1 MTIGLKGHVLGPAFP
16 EGYSNW
22 QKTDLHDLIDAELIK
37 EPTDKNVVKAIKKVA
52 KEADELVIATD
63 FDREGELIGLEA
75 LEEMLDANPE
85 LGSREGTRDGTLK
98 IKRAR
103 YSALTKEEI
112 ERAFSDLD
120 ELSYPLANAGAA
132 RQDIDLLWGATL
144 TRAVSLATR
153 RFGSNFLS
161 VGRVQSP
168 TLGLIVEREMERRAH
183 VAKPFWELFAK
194 FQHPDGAFEAHHS
207 VDKFWER
214 AEVDAALAGTS
225 SPGTVKSVTAR
236 KNTRKPP
243 TPYNTTAFST
253 DASSRLGITPA
264 SAMRIAEDLYMDGF
278 ISYPR
283 TDNTVY
289 PSSLPVRELVSSL
302 VRIKEFSAASG
313 LLDGELKPT
322 RGKKET
328 TDHPP
333 IYPTQAIHPGALEG
347 PKRRVYELVV
357 RRFLATFSPPM
368 ITESTRADIEAGD
381 ADLLRPRLGR
391 RRPRLRR
398 HLHLRSLLRR
408 GDPGAEE
415 GQSLDLDG
423 EPWIVDKETQPPS
436 RISQAKLIEL
446 MEERGLGTKATRA
459 DIIQKLFDRGYVYGN
474 PPIPSETGIALYEAF
489 KNYVPGMATPEMTAQ
504 LEAEMDRIAAGEMT
518 KDDVVGESRDLLHK
532 TWSEIDESNE
542 DLAKVVW
549 KGMDEDRILGP
560 CKVCEEAGRKKEDGS
575 PHMLRIIRAKKSG
588 KRFVGCSGWT
598 LDDPDSCDQT
608 FPLPQRGDV
617 FRLEERCS
625 ICEPDPA
632 PQSRPL
638 PRPPLEPLP
647 QRRLRVD
654 AGDEET
660 PRRARGRQSRQ
671 SGDGEKAAARRQTR
685 NGASHSD
692 PQAQTRQS
700 RRQRLSR
707 PLFISLEGIDGSG
720 KSTQARL
727 LAEALGPQ
735 TLSIR
740 EPGGTEAA
748 ERIRELLADPA
759 LDLDPYAELLLFLAA
774 RADLTARVIR
784 PALEAGRDV
793 VSDRFA
799 DSTVAY
805 QGAARG
811 LGVGE
816 TISLTD
822 AATDGLWPDVT
833 VLLRVD
839 PELGV
844 ERADGDDRFESE
856 GLDLQRAVAES
867 YDEIAKIASDRVV
880 VVDGDGT
887 VEEVHERVMDAV
899 KGRWASESREAP
911 SR

>member
-1 MTIGLKGHVLGPAFP
+1 MRLIVTEKNNSAKKIAEALSKGSNGEDKTFKVPFYAWTDAEGNDHMTVGLKGHVLGPAFP

-22 QKTDLHDLIDAELIK
+22 QKTDLHDLIDASLIK
-37 EPTDKNVVKAIKKVA
+37 EPTDKNVVKAIKKLA

-75 LEEMLDANPE
+75 LEEMLDANPA
-85 LGSREGTRDGTLK
+85 LGTREETDAGTLQ
-98 IKRAR
+98 IQRAR

-112 ERAFSDLD
+112 ERAFSNLD
-120 ELSYPLANAGAA
+120 MLSYPLANAGAA

-144 TRAVSLATR
+144 TRAVSLASR

-194 FQHPDGAFEAHHS
+194 FQHPDGSFETHHT
-207 VDKFWER
+207 VDKFWEK
-214 AEVDAALAGTS
+214 AEADTALAGTS
-225 SPGTVKSVTAR
+225 SPGTVKAVTAR

-289 PSSLPVRELVSSL
+289 PSSLPVRELVTSL

-333 IYPTQAIHPGALEG
+333 IYPTQAVHPGALEG
-347 PKRRVYELVV
+347 PKKRVYELVV

-381 ADLLRPRLGR
+381 QTYFVRGSVVVDPGYAGIYTYARSADEEIPRL
-391 RRPRLRR
+391 
-398 HLHLRSLLRR
+398 
-408 GDPGAEE
+408 EE
-415 GQSLDLDG
+415 GQTLQLEGD
-423 EPWIVDKETQPPS
+423 PWIVDKETQPPG
-436 RISQAKLIEL
+436 RISQAKLIEM

-474 PPIPSETGIALYEAF
+474 PPIPTETGIALYEAF
-489 KNYVPGMATPEMTAQ
+489 KNYVPAMATPEMTAT

-518 KDDVVGESRDLLHK
+518 KRTVVGESRDLLHK
-532 TWSEIDESNE
+532 TWDEIDKARE
-542 DLAKVVW
+542 DLAKVIW

-560 CKVCEEAGRKKEDGS
+560 CKVCEEAGRTKEDGS
-575 PHMLRIIRAKKSG
+575 PNMLRIIRAKKSG
-588 KRFVGCSGWT
+588 KRFVGCSGWV

-625 ICEPDPA
+625 ICDRTPRLKVQPFRGRPWNLCLNDDCESMQEMKKRRAEREAAKAAKAAMEKKA
-632 PQSRPL
+632 PPK
-638 PRPPLEPLP
+638 
-647 QRRLRVD
+647 
-654 AGDEET
+654 GDEDAPAKT
-660 PRRARGRQSRQ
+660 KKAKVKASKADTATRGRKRA
-671 SGDGEKAAARRQTR
+671 KA
-685 NGASHSD
+685 GA
-692 PQAQTRQS
+692 
-700 RRQRLSR
+700 
-707 PLFISLEGIDGSG
+707 
-720 KSTQARL
+720 KS
-727 LAEALGPQ
+727 
-735 TLSIR
+735 
-740 EPGGTEAA
+740 
-748 ERIRELLADPA
+748 
-759 LDLDPYAELLLFLAA
+759 
-774 RADLTARVIR
+774 
-784 PALEAGRDV
+784 
-793 VSDRFA
+793 
-799 DSTVAY
+799 
-805 QGAARG
+805 
-811 LGVGE
+811 
-816 TISLTD
+816 
-822 AATDGLWPDVT
+822 
-833 VLLRVD
+833 
-839 PELGV
+839 
-844 ERADGDDRFESE
+844 
-856 GLDLQRAVAES
+856 
-867 YDEIAKIASDRVV
+867 
-880 VVDGDGT
+880 
-887 VEEVHERVMDAV
+887 
-899 KGRWASESREAP
+899 
-911 SR
+911 

>member
-1 MTIGLKGHVLGPAFP
+1 MRLIVTEKNNSAKKIAEALSKGSNGSDKTFKVPFYTWTDENGDEQMTIGLKGHVLGPAFP

-75 LEEMLDANPE
+75 LEEMLDSNPD
-85 LGSREGTRDGTLK
+85 LGSREGTADGTLR

-112 ERAFSDLD
+112 ERAFSNLD

-144 TRAVSLATR
+144 TRAVSLASR

-194 FQHPDGAFEAHHS
+194 FQHPDGSFETHHS
-207 VDKFWER
+207 VDKFWEK
-214 AEVDAALAGTS
+214 AEADAAFAGTG
-225 SPGTVKSVTAR
+225 SPGVVKSVTAR

-289 PSSLPVRELVSSL
+289 PSSLPLKELVSSL

-313 LLDGELKPT
+313 LLDSPLQAT

-347 PKRRVYELVV
+347 PKKRVYELVV

-368 ITESTRADIEAGD
+368 ITESTRADIEAG
-381 ADLLRPRLGR
+381 
-391 RRPRLRR
+391 
-398 HLHLRSLLRR
+398 SETYFVR
-408 GDPGAEE
+408 GSVVVDPGYAGIYTYARSADEEIPALQE
-415 GQSLDLDG
+415 GQELPLEGD
-423 EPWIVDKETQPPS
+423 PWIVAKETQPPS
-436 RISQAKLIEL
+436 RISQAKLIEM

-474 PPIPSETGIALYEAF
+474 PPVPSETGIALYDAF
-489 KNYVPGMATPEMTAQ
+489 KNYVPAMATPEMTAT

-518 KDDVVGESRDLLHK
+518 KGAVVGESRDLLHK
-532 TWSEIDESNE
+532 TWSEIDESRE
-542 DLAKVVW
+542 DLAKVIW

-560 CKVCEEAGRKKEDGS
+560 CKVCEEAGRTKEDGS
-575 PHMLRIIRAKKSG
+575 PNMLRIIRAKKSG

-598 LDDPDSCDQT
+598 LDDPESCDQT

-617 FRLEERCS
+617 FKLEDRCS
-625 ICEPDPA
+625 ICDQTPRLKVVPFRG
-632 PQSRPL
+632 RPWNL
-638 PRPPLEPLP
+638 CLNDDCESM
-647 QRRLRVD
+647 QEMKKRRAERE
-654 AGDEET
+654 AAKAAKAAMEKKPKPEGDEDAPAKRGKAKVKASKADT
-660 PRRARGRQSRQ
+660 ATRGRKRA
-671 SGDGEKAAARRQTR
+671 KA
-685 NGASHSD
+685 GA
-692 PQAQTRQS
+692 
-700 RRQRLSR
+700 
-707 PLFISLEGIDGSG
+707 
-720 KSTQARL
+720 
-727 LAEALGPQ
+727 
-735 TLSIR
+735 
-740 EPGGTEAA
+740 
-748 ERIRELLADPA
+748 
-759 LDLDPYAELLLFLAA
+759 
-774 RADLTARVIR
+774 
-784 PALEAGRDV
+784 
-793 VSDRFA
+793 
-799 DSTVAY
+799 
-805 QGAARG
+805 
-811 LGVGE
+811 
-816 TISLTD
+816 
-822 AATDGLWPDVT
+822 
-833 VLLRVD
+833 
-839 PELGV
+839 
-844 ERADGDDRFESE
+844 
-856 GLDLQRAVAES
+856 
-867 YDEIAKIASDRVV
+867 
-880 VVDGDGT
+880 
-887 VEEVHERVMDAV
+887 
-899 KGRWASESREAP
+899 KG
-911 SR
+911 

>member
-1 MTIGLKGHVLGPAFP
+1 MRLIVTEKNNSAKKIADILGRGEAKEDKTFKVPFYTWTDEGGSDHMTIGLKGHVLGPAFP

-75 LEEMLDANPE
+75 LEEMLDSNPD
-85 LGSREGTRDGTLK
+85 LGSREGTADGSLV
-98 IKRAR
+98 IQRAR

-112 ERAFSDLD
+112 ERAFGELD
-120 ELSYPLANAGAA
+120 SLSYPLANAGAA

-144 TRAVSLATR
+144 TRAVSLASR

-194 FQHPDGAFEAHHS
+194 FQHADGSFEAHHAT
-207 VDKFWER
+207 DKFWEK
-214 AEVDAALAGTS
+214 AEADAAFAGTS

-289 PSSLPVRELVSSL
+289 PASLPVRELVSSL
-302 VRIKEFSAASG
+302 VRVKEFSAAAG
-313 LLDGELKPT
+313 LLDGELKAT

-347 PKRRVYELVV
+347 PKKRVYELVV

-368 ITESTRADIEAGD
+368 ITESTRADIEAG
-381 ADLLRPRLGR
+381 
-391 RRPRLRR
+391 
-398 HLHLRSLLRR
+398 SETYFVR
-408 GDPGAEE
+408 GSVVVDPGYAGIYTYARSADEEIPALQE
-415 GQSLDLDG
+415 GQQLDLDG

-436 RISQAKLIEL
+436 RISQAKLIEM

-459 DIIQKLFDRGYVYGN
+459 DIIQKLFDRGYVYSN
-474 PPIPSETGIALYEAF
+474 PPVPSETGIALYEAF
-489 KNYVPGMATPEMTAQ
+489 KSYVPAMATPEMTAQ

-518 KDDVVGESRDLLHK
+518 KGAVVGESRDLLHK
-532 TWSEIDESNE
+532 TWTEIDGSRE
-542 DLAKVVW
+542 DLAKVIW

-598 LDDPDSCDQT
+598 LDDPESCDQT

-617 FRLEERCS
+617 FKLEDRCS
-625 ICEPDPA
+625 VCG
-632 PQSRPL
+632 Q
-638 PRPPLEPLP
+638 
-647 QRRLRVD
+647 
-654 AGDEET
+654 T
-660 PRRARGRQSRQ
+660 PRLKVVPFRGRPWNLCLNDDCESMQEMKKRRA
-671 SGDGEKAAARRQTR
+671 EREAAKAAKKEMEKK
-685 NGASHSD
+685 
-692 PQAQTRQS
+692 P
-700 RRQRLSR
+700 
-707 PLFISLEGIDGSG
+707 PPSG
-720 KSTQARL
+720 KN
-727 LAEALGPQ
+727 GK
-735 TLSIR
+735 
-740 EPGGTEAA
+740 AA
-748 ERIRELLADPA
+748 KKASKADTA
-759 LDLDPYAELLLFLAA
+759 TRGRK
-774 RADLTARVIR
+774 RAK
-784 PALEAGRDV
+784 
-793 VSDRFA
+793 
-799 DSTVAY
+799 
-805 QGAARG
+805 
-811 LGVGE
+811 
-816 TISLTD
+816 
-822 AATDGLWPDVT
+822 AAT
-833 VLLRVD
+833 
-839 PELGV
+839 
-844 ERADGDDRFESE
+844 
-856 GLDLQRAVAES
+856 
-867 YDEIAKIASDRVV
+867 
-880 VVDGDGT
+880 
-887 VEEVHERVMDAV
+887 
-899 KGRWASESREAP
+899 KG
-911 SR
+911 